1 VAGRHTRPRPH
12 AHAEGHSHAHTWL
25 VHGDLAAR
33 GAVGA
38 KSEGRPSL
46 RQANQA
52 PHHGGR
58 RSQWLPV
65 PRKDPGRPQTGAI
78 ASLQVYT
85 YRRQRSLPE
94 RAKRR
99 RHDRCSLP
107 TAAWRLARGC
117 GAAEPRKRV
126 CRGWFV
132 ADSSHALHLNRAQ
145 SISNNKQ
152 CMGTVAAADESRRGQ
167 LLRSPPTTL
176 PPPARLH
183 PCPPPPLHPAPPP
196 PPQPGSTSGLPPP
209 LHPCPPTTIPLT
221 LPALL
226 ARLTGP
232 GAARTLWHA
241 ASSAQRG
248 KQQPRPARRWA
259 LGRSWPGGSGRV

>member
-1 VAGRHTRPRPH
+1 MRAGPAGGGGGVAGRHTRPRPH

-183 PCPPPPLHPAPPP
+183 PCPP
-196 PPQPGSTSGLPPP
+196 
-209 LHPCPPTTIPLT
+209 TTIPLT

>member
-183 PCPPPPLHPAPPP
+183 PCPP
-196 PPQPGSTSGLPPP
+196 
-209 LHPCPPTTIPLT
+209 TTIPLT